1 MRPKVFLVIASL
13 IFSFNVCGE
22 EVSKIIVK
30 VNNHIITS
38 RDLDEY
44 CKILSYRFF
53 SDNNQRISVDDKE
66 FKAEALERL
75 IEDILILDKAKQEG
89 MRIVPFRVESKVE
102 QLVSSH
108 PTREDFEESLTKKG
122 LTIALLRRKI
132 EDQYLLR
139 DIVDK
144 HVRSWV
150 SVLPKEISSY
160 YSKHPEEFYPPLSY
174 VVYIAKSTEASV
186 VGKISNLIEEEGII
200 KAVAQY
206 DDMLI
211 KLEVN
216 KDELKPGIS
225 EIIDGLGVKEHKIK
239 KVGDL
244 FHLIFLEEKV
254 LPEQLPLET
263 VKQAI
268 HDYLWDVKFREK
280 FNQWVGQLREDAI
293 VKNYYE

>member
-1 MRPKVFLVIASL
+1 MRPSIALVIALL
-13 IFSFNVCGE
+13 IFSLNVCGE

-53 SDNNQRISVDDKE
+53 SDNNQKISVDDKE
-66 FKAEALERL
+66 FKKEALERL
-75 IEDILILDKAKQEG
+75 IEDTLILDKAKQEG
-89 MRIVPFRVESKVE
+89 MKIVPFRVESKIE

-108 PTREDFEESLTKKG
+108 PTREDFEESLIKKG
-122 LTIALLRRKI
+122 LTVTLLRRKI

-160 YSKHPEEFYPPLSY
+160 YSKHPEEFYPSLSY
-174 VVYIAKSTEASV
+174 IVYIAKSTEASV

-200 KAVAQY
+200 EAVAQY
-206 DDMLI
+206 DDMLV

-216 KDELKPGIS
+216 KDELKPDIS
-225 EIIDGLGVKEHKIK
+225 EIIESLEAEEHKIK
-239 KVGDL
+239 KVGDV
-244 FHLIFLEEKV
+244 FHLIFLEKKV

-263 VKQAI
+263 VKEAI
-268 HDYLWDVKFREK
+268 YDYLWDVKFREK
-280 FNQWVGQLREDAI
+280 FNQWVDQLKEDAI
-293 VKNYYE
+293 VNNYYE